1 MTLSPERSNL
11 LTAELLAAISPAG
24 GDSPSEVHDALIR
37 YEVERFL
44 PSLLHVED
52 RMTMAH
58 SIESRVPLLDLH
70 LIEFALSLPSDIRMA
85 GNNPKD
91 ILRRAM
97 KGTVP
102 DQIIQRTD
110 KLGFPV
116 PFLNWIKNDNTG
128 DISKLLNSFYSRE
141 LPGVT
146 INTDFSKKIPSQ
158 ISVREL
164 WGAIILESWL
174 NTLDWSPKGD
184 I

>member
-1 MTLSPERSNL
+1 
-11 LTAELLAAISPAG
+11 
-24 GDSPSEVHDALIR
+24 
-37 YEVERFL
+37 
-44 PSLLHVED
+44 
-52 RMTMAH
+52 
-58 SIESRVPLLDLH
+58 
-70 LIEFALSLPSDIRMA
+70 MA

-102 DQIIQRTD
+102 EQIIQRTD

-116 PFLNWIKNDNTG
+116 PFLNWIRNDKTG
-128 DISKLLNSFYSRE
+128 EISELLNSFYSRE

-146 INTDFSKKIPSQ
+146 INPDFSKKMPSQ